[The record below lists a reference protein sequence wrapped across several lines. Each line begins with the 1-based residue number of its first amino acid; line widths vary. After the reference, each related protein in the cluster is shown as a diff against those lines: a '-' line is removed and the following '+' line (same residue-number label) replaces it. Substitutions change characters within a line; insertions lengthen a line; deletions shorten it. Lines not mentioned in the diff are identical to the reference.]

1 MAFNQLLVPTD
12 YSSKSIRAARTA
24 IEMTSKTDSK
34 VMLLHVI
41 QTIQDAGYEEFREF
55 YDGLLFKARE
65 RMEAMTSELV
75 SDVPLEHHVVF
86 GPPVGAIIGFAEEQ
100 QVDLIVIGSHRVK
113 PGNQSDGFGTISYKV
128 GALASCPV
136 LIVK

>member
-1 MAFNQLLVPTD
+1 MGFNQLLVPTD

-24 IEMTSKTDSK
+24 IEMASKTDGK

-55 YDGLLFKARE
+55 YDGLLARARE
-65 RMEAMTSELV
+65 RMDAMASELE
-75 SDVPLEHHVVF
+75 SEIPFEYHVVF

-100 QVDLIVIGSHRVK
+100 KVDLIVIGSHRVN
-113 PGNQSDGFGTISYKV
+113 PGDQAEGFGTISYKV
-128 GALASCPV
+128 GVLASCPV

>member
-1 MAFNQLLVPTD
+1 MAFYQLLVPTD

-24 IEMTSKTDSK
+24 IEMASNTGGK

-55 YDGLLFKARE
+55 YDGLLSRARQ
-65 RMEAMTSELV
+65 RMEIMAGELE

-100 QVDLIVIGSHRVK
+100 QVDLIVIGSHRIN
-113 PGNQSDGFGTISYKV
+113 PGNQAEGFGTISYKV
-128 GALASCPV
+128 GVLASCPV

>member
-1 MAFNQLLVPTD
+1 MAFHHFLVPTD

-24 IEMTSKTDSK
+24 IEMASPSGGR

-41 QTIQDAGYEEFREF
+41 QTIQDAGYDEFREF
-55 YDGLLFKARE
+55 YDGLLARARE
-65 RMEAMTSELV
+65 RMDAMIGELE
-75 SDVPLEHHVVF
+75 SDVPLEQHVVF

-100 QVDLIVIGSHRVK
+100 QVDLIVVGSHRIN
-113 PGNQSDGFGTISYKV
+113 PGNQAEGFGTISYKV
-128 GALASCPV
+128 GVLAPCPV